1 MDNTIFNNIVSL
13 KHSTLKNFRKEITAE
28 AISYLESQKKS
39 NDQEHNQLLDKK
51 INYLNK
57 ACESNVDADY
67 PIDISAKKQFAFLD
81 FSVKLDTYKS
91 ELLSSL
97 PSMMKIEY
105 NPDTLKNIL
114 SEKKCLWYQP
124 IDCYFSDLKWLG
136 PILKVPI
143 AFLVKNLDFPDDFE
157 LIDENGNIVY
167 LNNLII
173 SDIDNFDNINSNS
186 INNRAKFIFK
196 YFKKIYGAPIGC
208 TEETWSNENESA
220 YNTRFLNDLKVLSN
234 YISLLPIHATNGTTS
249 SPELKT
255 QKFTIPKEL
264 VLSKFL
270 NQEDPAY
277 YFEMYFNEGSTENL
291 FSYLTENPVYAKVL
305 YILKLY
311 TLCKTTKGSNIN
323 ALNTIRVSKKE
334 VNGTDDTDIESPII
348 VRKNLDTILKI
359 LFDTITPDTVKL
371 YSEKYKFTDNNS
383 FSSYYT
389 GGSGNGYIFDELY
402 ALLLLNIQLSA
413 YDILLFQF
421 IWQSRIYAEQLTI
434 LSATDASLNNYT
446 SVYIKQWI
454 IRTIAMESI
463 RQYQYS
469 IPNYLP
475 LPPVYCLGKMHLL
488 HCNKHTAFTQ
498 YLKSSVLRLFNSHLD
513 KYSIPYRLDATSNDL
528 LQNQFI
534 STKSHMNKIN
544 TLFGILKTNI
554 ANKLPIYL
562 ALFQN
567 AVRQVNLNTNP
578 LYKNLLKEHKNDSI
592 LSLIDQLP
600 ELRLAIFPKPLSDEL
615 NDAKNIEEGLKYIYP
630 FILNYPSD
638 FKHTKDSQVEFIYV
652 ACIALYISCNYLLP
666 SDMSH
671 TIDFKQKD
679 IIEPDDKNIRRIK
692 SISDLFSKNKGKN
705 CYKLLYPLSSSYVQN
720 DLIRISKNLGMV
732 KILDIP
738 SLYDKPEQLKR
749 KSIKGTDITLI
760 KSITAF
766 YVILFASKLYSDNP
780 KEFFKSIKEQ
790 SILENKRGADY
801 AFKDI
806 HDMLDIYR
814 VKY

>member
-1 MDNTIFNNIVSL
+1 MDNTIFNKIASL
-13 KHSTLKNFRKEITAE
+13 KHSTLKNFRKEITDE

-57 ACESNVDADY
+57 ACENNVDADY
-67 PIDISAKKQFAFLD
+67 PIDISVKKQFAFLD
-81 FSVKLDTYKS
+81 FSVELGTYES

-124 IDCYFSDLKWLG
+124 IDCYFSDLICLG

-173 SDIDNFDNINSNS
+173 SDIDNLDNISSNS

-196 YFKKIYGAPIGC
+196 YFKKIYGAPNGC
-208 TEETWSNENESA
+208 NEETWSNENETA
-220 YNTRFLNDLKVLSN
+220 YSNRFINDLKALN
-234 YISLLPIHATNGTTS
+234 KYISLLPIHAT
-249 SPELKT
+249 SPQYKAQENPV
-255 QKFTIPKEL
+255 PKEL

-277 YFEMYFNEGSTENL
+277 FFEMSFNIGSTNNL
-291 FSYLTENPVYAKVL
+291 LSYLIENPVYAKVL

-311 TLCKTTKGSNIN
+311 TLSKTIKGSNIN
-323 ALNTIRVSKKE
+323 TFNTINLMNK
-334 VNGTDDTDIESPII
+334 NIADTDDIDSESATI
-348 VRKNLDTILKI
+348 VKKNLDTILKI
-359 LFDTITPDTVKL
+359 LFDTITPNEVKL
-371 YSEKYKFTDNNS
+371 YSKEYTFTDNNS

-389 GGSGNGYIFDELY
+389 GGSGNGYIFDEVY
-402 ALLLLNIQLSA
+402 ALLLLNLPISE
-413 YDILLFQF
+413 YDILLFQL
-421 IWQSRIYAEQLTI
+421 IWQSRIYAEQLTR
-434 LSATDASLNNYT
+434 LSASDASLNDYLD
-446 SVYIKQWI
+446 VYIKQWI
-454 IRTIAMESI
+454 IRTISKESI
-463 RQYQYS
+463 RRYQYVE
-469 IPNYLP
+469 PNYLP
-475 LPPVYCLGKMHLL
+475 LTSVYCLGKMHLL

-498 YLKSSVLRLFNSHLD
+498 YLKLSVLTLFNSHAD
-513 KYSIPYRLDATSNDL
+513 KYSIPYSLDNISNDL
-528 LQNQFI
+528 LQNQ
-534 STKSHMNKIN
+534 STSDQNYIQRIN
-544 TLFGILKTNI
+544 TLFHLLKTNI
-554 ANKLPIYL
+554 AEKLSIYL
-562 ALFQN
+562 ALFQK
-567 AVRQVNLNTNP
+567 AVCQVNLNTNP

-615 NDAKNIEEGLKYIYP
+615 NDAQNIEEGLKYIYP

-666 SDMSH
+666 SDKSPA
-671 TIDFKQKD
+671 IDFKQKD
-679 IIEPDDKNIRRIK
+679 IIEAENKNIKKIK
-692 SISDLFSKNKGKN
+692 SISNLFSNNKGKN
-705 CYKLLYPLSSSYVQN
+705 CYKLLYPLSSSYSKN
-720 DLIRISKNLGMV
+720 DLIPISENLGV
-732 KILDIP
+732 VNILDIP
-738 SLYDKPEQLKR
+738 SLAEPPEQIK
-749 KSIKGTDITLI
+749 KKTVKGTDITLI
-760 KSITAF
+760 KSVTAF

-780 KEFFKSIKEQ
+780 KEFFKLIKEQ
-790 SILENKRGADY
+790 RILENKRGADY

-806 HDMLDIYR
+806 HDMLDIFR